1 MKRSHRKKTPLFLLF
16 AFLLVMSSATGVVAQ
31 ENDADD
37 ISAAELQS
45 VVEQLDKDGAFAN
58 SSAPHA
64 LDRHLQAVGHFE
76 DQGESDKVVEHM
88 GGFHDLLAHQQE
100 NQFISEHGF
109 AVLHA
114 MADDLIAKYDGTFS
128 MNIYHTN
135 DHHGQTE
142 MFPPLVTTLNE
153 AKDEHGDGLV
163 LDAGD
168 VFSGTL
174 YFNEFRGQDAIEF
187 MNLMEY
193 DAFVP
198 GNHEYDLGDPEDGH
212 PELVDFFEA
221 ADFPIVA
228 GNTDFSEDESLN
240 DLTVEGVCGEV
251 EDGMIYDGII
261 EEHEGEDIG
270 IFGLTSEDTAD
281 ISSPMDVAFSDYVQ
295 AAQEM
300 VDQFEDEGIDKI
312 IALTHIGYDSDP
324 SVGNDLL
331 LAEQVEGIDVIIG
344 GHSHTTVESPTIVT
358 ENEDG
363 EDMDPTV
370 IGQAGE
376 YGEYLGWMNVTFD
389 DKGAVTDV
397 DGELMAT
404 EEREPDPEALDI
416 LEPYQDIVEDL
427 QNEEV
432 GATVVNDLPN
442 PRHGDGDEE
451 SVRADETALGN
462 LISDAQLEAARL
474 TDEDTIMAFQNGGGI
489 RTSMAAGEVTVG
501 EIIEVQPFGNRLT
514 LLELSGEELIEMF
527 EESVSNSPEENGG
540 FLHISGDTRLTY
552 DSSQDPGERVE
563 TLEVNIDGEYE
574 EITEDDMYTVATNN
588 FTATGGDG
596 HDVLGDAYDDGRGTI
611 VGDTDWEML
620 RDYMVDLEEVDYEV
634 EGRIQ
639 DVAN

>member
-1 MKRSHRKKTPLFLLF
+1 
-16 AFLLVMSSATGVVAQ
+16 MSSATGVVAQ

>member
-1 MKRSHRKKTPLFLLF
+1 
-16 AFLLVMSSATGVVAQ
+16 
-31 ENDADD
+31 
-37 ISAAELQS
+37 
-45 VVEQLDKDGAFAN
+45 
-58 SSAPHA
+58 
-64 LDRHLQAVGHFE
+64 
-76 DQGESDKVVEHM
+76 
-88 GGFHDLLAHQQE
+88 
-100 NQFISEHGF
+100 
-109 AVLHA
+109 
-114 MADDLIAKYDGTFS
+114 